1 MLTFDLFTIVLQLSL
16 LAAANAA
23 SQAKGKGAKITIFIF
38 NNLDTFLIDLGL
50 S

>member
-23 SQAKGKGAKITIFIF
+23 SQAKGKGTKVTIF
-38 NNLDTFLIDLGL
+38 NNLVTFLIYL
-50 S
+50 SLC